1 MRATFLLGPAG
12 SGKTHRCRAEIR
24 AELSRAPQGPPLILL
39 APKQATFQLERQL
52 LADDSLPGYTRL
64 HILSFDRLAGFVF
77 DRLDRPFPELLSEE
91 GRVMVLRALLGR
103 RRDDLRLFRA
113 SARLPGFARQLSEL
127 LRELQRHHLTWAK
140 LEALSQKVGPANRLD
155 AKLHDLALVLRG
167 YQEWLKEH
175 RLLDADSLLDLATDE
190 LRAAARAPDA
200 RFALAGLWL
209 DGFAQMTP
217 QERALLGALAPF
229 CRRATLAFCLD
240 GEPVAN
246 LSWHSP
252 WAVVSETYQ
261 KCRDGL
267 AALPGVE
274 IEVELLERK
283 PAAGR
288 FARQPALQ
296 HLERWWA
303 QPKPFQNGARD
314 GSPAE
319 ASAGSAVPP
328 AIRVVAC
335 PNPEVEAVFAAREIL
350 RYVREEN
357 GRFRDVAVLVRKLD
371 DYHDPL
377 RRVFT
382 RYQIPFFLDRREPV
396 AHHPLAELTRCAL
409 RTVAFGWRPADW
421 FGALKSGLVNAGET
435 EIDWL
440 ENEALARGWEGSA
453 WQSELKF
460 DGDAAVGRKLE
471 CLRQELVQPFNRLRD
486 ALGTAQGQ
494 GPTGKELAAAIE
506 SLWEQLKVG
515 RRLREWSAPATADG
529 RAADPS
535 AQIHDA
541 VLDQMRQW
549 IENVA
554 LAFADDSLLLAEW
567 LPILES
573 GLAGLTVGVIPPA
586 LDQVLIGAIDR
597 SRNPD
602 LRRTFVLGVNEKVFP
617 AVPAVSSLLSE
628 LDRQR
633 LDQQDCA
640 LGSDTRSQLGL
651 ERFYGYIACTRSS
664 EQIVITCASRD
675 PDGRTSN
682 PSSIIAHLK
691 RLFPVL
697 AIETFADPRSGVDVQ
712 HASEMIA
719 SILRDQAADP
729 GHQAPGL
736 SVIAA
741 VPVFAPILDRLRHVG
756 ADREES
762 LSPELAV
769 RLFGPVLETSVSRL
783 EQFAMC
789 PFRFFVNS
797 GLQAEER
804 KLFELDAR
812 QQGSFQHEVLARFHQ
827 ELRQENKRWRDITP
841 AEASERIGRIA
852 DEVIPHFAQGMLVA
866 TGRNRFVALSYKES
880 LQRFIAAMVGWMT
893 QYEFDP
899 TAVEVGFGGK
909 DGLLPRWELDL
920 GDGHRIALRG
930 RIDRVDLWRD
940 RNRDEALCVVIDYKS
955 SQRKLDPLL
964 LAHGIQQQLPAYL
977 NVLRRLPPS
986 QAVFGVSRLI
996 PAGVFYVNLR
1006 GRHESGA
1013 NRTEVLERKTDV
1025 RRHAYEH
1032 EGLFDFDVLRKLDNR
1047 RGVRFGDQFNY
1058 RLTNGNKPYKK
1069 SQDALKSEEF
1079 LALLDREEDLLR
1091 DIGRRIYSG
1100 DVRVDPYKKAPETA
1114 CDSCEYQSICRID
1127 RWAHKF
1133 RGLRDSSGVEEAAE

>member
-24 AELSRAPQGPPLILL
+24 AELLKAPQGPPLILL

-64 HILSFDRLAGFVF
+64 HILSFDRLARFVF

-103 RRDDLRLFRA
+103 RKEDLRLFRA

-127 LRELQRHHLTWAK
+127 LRELQRHHLTCAK
-140 LEALSQKVGPANRLD
+140 LEALSQKVGPTNRLD
-155 AKLHDLALVLRG
+155 AKLNDLALLLRG

-190 LRAAARAPDA
+190 LRSAARAPA
-200 RFALAGLWL
+200 VRFALAGLWL

-229 CRRATLAFCLD
+229 CQRATLAFCVD
-240 GEPVAN
+240 GEPAAN

-252 WAVVSETYQ
+252 GSVASETYR
-261 KCRDGL
+261 KCRDELAGL
-267 AALPGVE
+267 AGVE

-283 PAAGR
+283 ATVGR

-296 HLERWWA
+296 HLEREWA
-303 QPKPFQNGARD
+303 QPKPFQNGATD
-314 GSPAE
+314 GSA
-319 ASAGSAVPP
+319 PP
-328 AIRVVAC
+328 PGVRVVAC
-335 PNPEVEAVFAAREIL
+335 ANPEAEAVFAAREIL
-350 RYVREEN
+350 RYVRDD
-357 GRFRDVAVLVRKLD
+357 GVRFRDVAVLVRKLD
-371 DYHDPL
+371 GYHDAL

-409 RTVAFGWRPADW
+409 RTVAFGWRSADW
-421 FGALKSGLVNAGET
+421 FGALKSGLVNAAET

-440 ENEALARGWEGSA
+440 ENEALARGWEGKA

-460 DGDAAVGRKLE
+460 DGDSAVGGKLE
-471 CLRQELVQPFNRLRD
+471 RLRQQLVQPFKRLRD
-486 ALGTAQGQ
+486 ALGAAQGQ
-494 GPTGKELAAAIE
+494 GPTGRELAAAIQ
-506 SLWEQLKVG
+506 SFWEQLKVG
-515 RRLREWSAPATADG
+515 RRLREWSAPAPADG
-529 RAADPS
+529 SAADPR
-535 AQIHDA
+535 AQIHDT
-541 VLDQMRQW
+541 VLDQMQHW
-549 IENVA
+549 IGNVA
-554 LAFADDSLLLAEW
+554 LAFAGDSLLLTEW

-602 LRRTFVLGVNEKVFP
+602 LRRAFVLGVNETIFP

-628 LDRQR
+628 WDRNR
-633 LDQQDCA
+633 LDQHDSS
-640 LGSDTRSQLGL
+640 LGTDTRSQLGL
-651 ERFYGYIACTRSS
+651 ERFYGYVACTRSS
-664 EQIVITCASRD
+664 EQIAITCASRD
-675 PDGRTSN
+675 SDGRTLN
-682 PSSIIAHLK
+682 PSTFIAHLK
-691 RLFPVL
+691 RLFPSL
-697 AIETFADPRSGVDVQ
+697 EIEKFGDVRAEVDVQ
-712 HASEMIA
+712 HSSEMIA
-719 SILRDQAADP
+719 SILRDEAAGP
-729 GHQAPGL
+729 GGRAPGL
-736 SVIAA
+736 SAIAA
-741 VPVFAPILDRLRHVG
+741 LPVFAPILDRLRLPAAGHK
-756 ADREES
+756 ES

-789 PFRFFVNS
+789 PFRFLVNS

-827 ELRQENKRWRDITP
+827 ELSRENKRWRDITP

-852 DEVIPHFAQGMLVA
+852 DQLIPHFAGGMLVA
-866 TGRNRFVALSYKES
+866 TGQNRFVALSYKES
-880 LQRFIAAMVGWMT
+880 LQRFIAAMVEWMK

-899 TAVEVGFGGK
+899 TAVEIGFGGK
-909 DGLLPRWELDL
+909 DGLLARWELDL

-940 RNRDEALCVVIDYKS
+940 PDRNEALCVVIDYKS

-964 LAHGIQQQLPAYL
+964 MAHGIQQQLPAYL
-977 NVLRRLPPS
+977 NVLRRVPAPPS
-986 QAVFGVSRLI
+986 VFGVSRLI

-1006 GRHESGA
+1006 GRYESGA
-1013 NRTEVLERKTDV
+1013 NRTEVLEGKSDA
-1025 RRHAYEH
+1025 RRHAYVH

-1047 RGVRFGDQFNY
+1047 RGARFGDQFNY
-1058 RLTNGNKPYKK
+1058 RLTKDNKPYKN
-1069 SQDALKSEEF
+1069 SQDALNAEEF
-1079 LALLDREEDLLR
+1079 MALLDHEEELLR
-1091 DIGRRIYSG
+1091 DIGRRIYAG
-1100 DVRVDPYKKAPETA
+1100 DVRVDPYKKGQETA
-1114 CDSCEYQSICRID
+1114 CDTCEYQSICRID
-1127 RWAHKF
+1127 RWMHEF
-1133 RGLRDSSGVEEAAE
+1133 RPLRNSSGVEEAAE